1 MMEMFAQTTNDSTM
15 TNDILS
21 GLNQQQ
27 EQAVKYCDGPQL
39 IIAGAGSGKT
49 RVLTCKIAYLLQH
62 GMKPWNILALT
73 FTNKAANEMKQRV
86 GAFVG
91 EEKARML
98 NMGTF
103 HSVFLRILRV
113 EARNIGFDSNFTIY
127 DESDSRSLVT
137 AIIKDLGLDD
147 KTYRPSTVL
156 YRIGLAKNALITP
169 KAYEADIS
177 LTERDNN
184 SQMPLTYKIYKEY
197 AMRCHAANAMDFDD
211 MLLFTHS
218 LLANNPDIRA
228 KYADRF
234 KYILVDEY
242 QDTNYAQQCII
253 TLLAQGNNKVSV
265 VGDDAQSIYAFRGAN
280 IDNILEFQKTYPNAK
295 LFKLEQNYRST
306 QNIVNAANCLIEHNR
321 RQIKKNVF
329 SQNEEGEPVRFMQT
343 YSDKEEAAFLGKE
356 IARLRRKCHY
366 SYSDFCVLYR
376 TNAQSRAIEEE
387 LRRQNLPYHIFGG
400 LSFYQRKE
408 IKDILAYF
416 RLVTNHND
424 EEAFKRIINYPAR
437 GIGATT
443 VKKIADMAH
452 EKGVSMWDVIADAVG
467 YGLNVN
473 RGTLAKLDAFHD
485 MIQQFISLVNDT
497 DALQLGKAIIEKS
510 GISQAIF
517 ADKSAEGLSRQDNV
531 GEFLSSLSEFVDS
544 KREEGNENE
553 CSLPYFLQEIA
564 LSTDADNY
572 DNNTAD
578 TDRDDIALMTVHASK
593 GLEFPVVFIVGMEEN
608 LFPGARSCNS
618 AQELEEERR
627 LFYVAITRAEKH
639 CYITC
644 ARSRYQYGNMSF
656 NPVSRFVND
665 IASLLAPVETATRG
679 FSRQDVERDAFS
691 EYRSSAKATHDD
703 NMFAG
708 SRRETVCS
716 TPRPTPPSRMK
727 YGNVSGSTTR
737 QHANLSPLPKRAREP
752 ISASGEATGSASGL
766 SVGTMIEHQR
776 FGIGKVLRIEGT
788 NENAKATVEF
798 QNVGM
803 KQLLLKFA
811 KYRVLD

>member
-1 MMEMFAQTTNDSTM
+1 MID
-15 TNDILS
+15 DILS

-27 EQAVKYCDGPQL
+27 EQAVTYCDGPQL

-62 GMKPWNILALT
+62 GLAPWNILALT
-73 FTNKAANEMKQRV
+73 FTNKAANEMKQRI

-91 EEKARML
+91 VEKARML

-103 HSVFLRILRV
+103 HSVFLRILRI
-113 EARNIGFDSNFTIY
+113 EAQTIGFDSNFTIY

-137 AIIKDLGLDD
+137 AIIKEMGLND

-169 KAYEADIS
+169 ETYMADTS
-177 LTERDNN
+177 LNERDNN
-184 SQMPLTYKIYKEY
+184 SQMPLTGKIYREY
-197 AMRCHAANAMDFDD
+197 AMRCRTANAMDFDD
-211 MLLFTHS
+211 MLLYTHS
-218 LLANNPDIRA
+218 LLARNPDIRA

-253 TLLAQGNNKVSV
+253 SLLAQQHNKVSV

-329 SQNEEGEPVRFMQT
+329 SHNEEGEPVRFLQT

-356 IARLRRKCHY
+356 IARLRRSGHY

-416 RLVTNHND
+416 RLVTNPDD

-452 EKGVSMWDVIADAVG
+452 ETGVSMWNVIADADG
-467 YGLNVN
+467 CGLNVN
-473 RGTLAKLDAFHD
+473 RGTLAKLDGFRA
-485 MIQQFISLVNDT
+485 MIQQFITLVSDT
-497 DALQLGKAIIEKS
+497 DALQLGKTIIEKS
-510 GISQAIF
+510 GMSQAIF
-517 ADKSAEGLSRQDNV
+517 ADKSSEGLSRQDNV

-544 KREEGNENE
+544 KREEGLDDE
-553 CSLPYFLQEIA
+553 CSLPHFLQEIA

-572 DNNTAD
+572 DND
-578 TDRDDIALMTVHASK
+578 TDGDLKDDVALMTVHASK

-608 LFPGARSCNS
+608 LFPGARSS
-618 AQELEEERR
+618 SSMQDLEEERR
-627 LFYVAITRAEKH
+627 LFYVAITRAEKL

-656 NPVSRFVND
+656 NPTSRFVND
-665 IASLLAPVETATRG
+665 IASLLAPIETATRG
-679 FSRQDVERDAFS
+679 FSRQNAGRDAFREDS
-691 EYRSSAKATHDD
+691 LFDRGTHDSD
-703 NMFAG
+703 VYTGF
-708 SRRETVCS
+708 RRETAY
-716 TPRPTPPSRMK
+716 TPPRPTPSRSMK
-727 YGNVSGSTTR
+727 GNSVSDSR
-737 QHANLSPLPKRAREP
+737 YNPHSALAPLSECGHEP
-752 ISASGEATGSASGL
+752 TFGNDVAKSGVPGL
-766 SVGTMIEHQR
+766 AVGAVIEHQR

-798 QNVGM
+798 QNVGV

-811 KYRVLD
+811 KYSVLE

>member
-1 MMEMFAQTTNDSTM
+1 MI
-15 TNDILS
+15 NDILS

-49 RVLTCKIAYLLQH
+49 RVLTCKIAYLLQQ
-62 GMKPWNILALT
+62 GLAPWNILALT
-73 FTNKAANEMKQRV
+73 FTNKAANEMKQRI

-91 EEKARML
+91 ENRARML

-103 HSVFLRILRV
+103 HSVFLRILRT
-113 EARNIGFDSNFTIY
+113 EARSIGFDSNFTIY
-127 DESDSRSLVT
+127 DDADSRSLVT
-137 AIIKDLGLDD
+137 AIIKELGLND

-156 YRIGLAKNALITP
+156 YRIGLAKNALVTP
-169 KAYEADIS
+169 EAYLSDNS

-184 SQMPLTYKIYKEY
+184 SQMPLTGKIYREY
-197 AMRCHAANAMDFDD
+197 AMRCRTANAMDFDD
-211 MLLFTHS
+211 MLLFTHA
-218 LLANNPDIRA
+218 LLAHNPEIRA

-253 TLLAQGNNKVSV
+253 SLLAQPNNKVSV

-280 IDNILEFQKTYPNAK
+280 IDNILEFQKTYPDAK

-329 SQNEEGEPVRFMQT
+329 SQNEEGDPVRFIQT

-356 IARLRRKCHY
+356 ITRLRRTEHY

-376 TNAQSRAIEEE
+376 TNAQSRALEEE

-416 RLVTNHND
+416 RLVTNPDD

-443 VKKIADMAH
+443 VKKIADVAH
-452 EKGVSMWDVIADAVG
+452 QTGVSMWNVIVDADVN
-467 YGLNVN
+467 GLNVN
-473 RGTLAKLDAFHD
+473 RGTLAKLDGFRA
-485 MIQQFISLVNDT
+485 MIQQFIALVSDT
-497 DALQLGKAIIEKS
+497 DAYQLGKLIIEKS

-544 KREEGNENE
+544 KREEGYENE

-572 DNNTAD
+572 DND
-578 TDRDDIALMTVHASK
+578 TDGTDKDDVALMTVHASK

-608 LFPGARSCNS
+608 LFPGARSS
-618 AQELEEERR
+618 SSMQDLEEERR
-627 LFYVAITRAEKH
+627 LFYVAITRAEKQ

-656 NPVSRFVND
+656 NPISRFVND
-665 IASLLAPVETATRG
+665 IASLLAPVETATCG
-679 FSRQDVERDAFS
+679 YSQQNLNRDIFRKDDTFAQG
-691 EYRSSAKATHDD
+691 THDD
-703 NMFAG
+703 RIYKG
-708 SRRETVCS
+708 SSRASAYDSVRTA
-716 TPRPTPPSRMK
+716 PRSRMSENVMSASWHNLPA
-727 YGNVSGSTTR
+727 GMRCVSECEQRLVSGSGKT
-737 QHANLSPLPKRAREP
+737 
-752 ISASGEATGSASGL
+752 ASDAHGL
-766 SVGTMIEHQR
+766 AAGTMIEHQR
-776 FGIGKVLRIEGT
+776 FGIGKVLKVEGT

-798 QNVGM
+798 QNVGV

-811 KYRVLD
+811 KYSVIE

>member
-1 MMEMFAQTTNDSTM
+1 MK
-15 TNDILS
+15 NDILS

-91 EEKARML
+91 EENARML

-113 EARNIGFDSNFTIY
+113 EAHDIGFNSNFTIY
-127 DESDSRSLVT
+127 DDADSRSLVT
-137 AIIKDLGLDD
+137 AIIKELGLND
-147 KTYRPSTVL
+147 KTYRASTVL

-169 KAYEADIS
+169 ESYAADTS

-184 SQMPLTYKIYKEY
+184 SQMPLISKIYKEY
-197 AMRCHAANAMDFDD
+197 AMRCRTANAMDFDD

-218 LLANNPDIRA
+218 LLAHNPDIRA

-253 TLLAQGNNKVSV
+253 SLLAQQNNKVSV

-329 SQNEEGEPVRFMQT
+329 SQNEEGDSVRFLQT

-356 IARLRRKCHY
+356 IARLRRKEHY

-376 TNAQSRAIEEE
+376 TNAQSRPLEEE

-416 RLVTNHND
+416 RLVTNRDD

-443 VKKIADMAH
+443 VNKIADMAH
-452 EKGVSMWDVIADAVG
+452 ENGTSMWNVMADADR

-473 RGTLAKLDAFHD
+473 RGTLAKLYCFRE
-485 MIQQFISLVNDT
+485 MIQQFISQVNGV
-497 DALQLGKAIIEKS
+497 DAFQLGKAIIEKS

-531 GEFLSSLSEFVDS
+531 GEFLSSLSEFVDT
-544 KREEGNENE
+544 KREEGHENE

-572 DNNTAD
+572 DNGNAD
-578 TDRDDIALMTVHASK
+578 ADNDKVALMTVHASK

-608 LFPGARSCNS
+608 LFPGTRSS
-618 AQELEEERR
+618 SSMQDLEEERR
-627 LFYVAITRAEKH
+627 LFYVAITRAEKQ

-656 NPVSRFVND
+656 NPISRFVKD
-665 IASLLAPVETATRG
+665 IASLLAPADTTTSGYARP
-679 FSRQDVERDAFS
+679 DVGRDIFRKDTSFAKGAHDFS
-691 EYRSSAKATHDD
+691 EYTGSNKASAY
-703 NMFAG
+703 
-708 SRRETVCS
+708 
-716 TPRPTPPSRMK
+716 TPPRTSR
-727 YGNVSGSTTR
+727 GNRVNENLEFGNMRNVHAGMRPVSECGQR
-737 QHANLSPLPKRAREP
+737 PVPG
-752 ISASGEATGSASGL
+752 SGEATSATHGLAAGS
-766 SVGTMIEHQR
+766 MIEHQR

-811 KYRVLD
+811 KYRVLE